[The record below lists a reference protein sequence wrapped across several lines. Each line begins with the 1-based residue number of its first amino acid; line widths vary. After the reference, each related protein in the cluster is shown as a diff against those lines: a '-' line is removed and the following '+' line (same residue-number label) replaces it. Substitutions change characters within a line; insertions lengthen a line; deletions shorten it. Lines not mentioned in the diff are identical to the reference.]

1 MILHISR
8 FFNRITSILYE
19 IKYGFQRMFRHYDD
33 RDSWD
38 VGYSVLK
45 LMEYNIPKMRKS
57 RNFGRPSCFE
67 TIEDWEEILDTI
79 YLGVQSAIKVY
90 DNNFNIAKLLLQNNA
105 DLTIKND
112 NGDDVFSYISSDEM
126 KNLLLSYK

>member
-8 FFNRITSILYE
+8 LFNKITTVLYE

-57 RNFGRPSCFE
+57 KNFGRPSCFE

-90 DNNFNIAKLLLQNNA
+90 DGDFNSSREYKDLDSKAYEGLKLFAQYYYHLW
-105 DLTIKND
+105 D
-112 NGDDVFSYISSDEM
+112 
-126 KNLLLSYK
+126 

>member
-57 RNFGRPSCFE
+57 KNFGRPSCFE

-90 DNNFNIAKLLLQNNA
+90 DGDFNSSKEYKDLDNKAYEGLKLFAQ
-105 DLTIKND
+105 
-112 NGDDVFSYISSDEM
+112 FYY
-126 KNLLLSYK
+126 NLWD